1 MFGNI
6 PYIEHLGY
14 IVEAF
19 YHVSLGVRVVTC
31 CSEIGGNSNSR
42 LVRCAPFLTDVGFFE
57 RLRYCPA
64 NTSPSRATFDKQ
76 YCDNNANGKRESLTA
91 LMFDVKGDI
100 VGVHA
105 VCSCSVYN

>member
-1 MFGNI
+1 MLQCMVNVTYIYHKFRPSVFNI

-42 LVRCAPFLTDVGFFE
+42 LVRCAPFFSDVGFFE
-57 RLRYCPA
+57 RHRYCPA
-64 NTSPSRATFDKQ
+64 NTSPSRATFDK
-76 YCDNNANGKRESLTA
+76 L
-91 LMFDVKGDI
+91 
-100 VGVHA
+100 
-105 VCSCSVYN
+105 